1 MKSVKIEMRVRKVK
15 QKKRERLHNSIL
27 KSSQNVKWSHLVVII
42 VKMISKLHI
51 VVTFKQINTKIIDSY
66 YTVPY
71 TDSTSTKKKPRT

>member
-51 VVTFKQINTKIIDSY
+51 VVTFK
-66 YTVPY
+66 
-71 TDSTSTKKKPRT
+71 